1 MQNAL
6 PKCTVDPIYDLY
18 YLLKVYMEKLKQIVQ
33 VRVTFMGDWKTYDF
47 GEFQQYFRVV
57 PKDQDKK

>member
-1 MQNAL
+1 MQNTL

-33 VRVTFMGDWKTYDF
+33 VWVTFMGDWKTYDF
-47 GEFQQYFRVV
+47 GKF
-57 PKDQDKK
+57 